1 MKKIIS
7 FLLLIVLM
15 NMTSMNVFAENKEID
30 FTKYNDF
37 KIMEIKNFP
46 KDVVPI
52 EINSEEELEDLISEF
67 AENNIDIQL
76 NNRIQPTSSGNY
88 TVRISGKKRV
98 GTGNINLYADV
109 DCYHYNNYREIK
121 GASNIYTTL
130 TGYTLGTT
138 WEEKNIDYSINDG
151 TRIKLWADGTIHI
164 YILLDGIGR
173 VISKDTSVTASYSL
187 Y

>member
-1 MKKIIS
+1 
-7 FLLLIVLM
+7 
-15 NMTSMNVFAENKEID
+15 MTSMNVFAENKEID

-37 KIMEIKNFP
+37 KIMEIENFP

-98 GTGNINLYADV
+98 GTVNINLYEDV

-121 GASNIYTTL
+121 GASNIY
-130 TGYTLGTT
+130 YTH
-138 WEEKNIDYSINDG
+138 
-151 TRIKLWADGTIHI
+151 RIIH
-164 YILLDGIGR
+164 
-173 VISKDTSVTASYSL
+173 
-187 Y
+187 

>member
-52 EINSEEELEDLISEF
+52 
-67 AENNIDIQL
+67 
-76 NNRIQPTSSGNY
+76 
-88 TVRISGKKRV
+88 
-98 GTGNINLYADV
+98 
-109 DCYHYNNYREIK
+109 
-121 GASNIYTTL
+121 
-130 TGYTLGTT
+130 
-138 WEEKNIDYSINDG
+138 
-151 TRIKLWADGTIHI
+151 
-164 YILLDGIGR
+164 
-173 VISKDTSVTASYSL
+173 
-187 Y
+187 